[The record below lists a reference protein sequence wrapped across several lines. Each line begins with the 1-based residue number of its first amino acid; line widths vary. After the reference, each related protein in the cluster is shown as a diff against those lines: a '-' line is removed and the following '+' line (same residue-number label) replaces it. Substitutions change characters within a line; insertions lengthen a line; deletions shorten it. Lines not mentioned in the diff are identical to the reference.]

1 MRCSSR
7 ASATATRRGAI
18 RAWRRRSSKLGAR
31 PSCRGRARAFGS
43 ERIATKRAVP
53 DSSGAAAPLTFHKTP
68 AERARAERA
77 LRKAHKPKK
86 APKKPAYAP
95 PPPPPSQPPK
105 KQERRP
111 WGAPPPPGERD
122 RPKLEARIAK
132 LEREKSDVTATLKR
146 IEALLGGAGEPPRRR
161 SAARR
166 SLSPAKRGPP
176 VRKKGRRRTCRRRRR
191 RAGPPRLLRR
201 AFRTSE
207 HSLAWPGDGI
217 VSVP

>member
-1 MRCSSR
+1 MSR
-7 ASATATRRGAI
+7 PAPVR
-18 RAWRRRSSKLGAR
+18 LD
-31 PSCRGRARAFGS
+31 P

-95 PPPPPSQPPK
+95 PPPPPPSQPPQNK
-105 KQERRP
+105 KERRP

-146 IEALLGGAGEPPRRR
+146 IEALLGGAPEPPRRR
-161 SAARR
+161 AAARR
-166 SLSPAKRGPP
+166 SLSPAKRRVSSP
-176 VRKKGRRRTCRRRRR
+176 RKK
-191 RAGPPRLLRR
+191 AVDADLPPPPPPPTRGHRGCYDR
-201 AFRTSE
+201 AFRTSNSF
-207 HSLAWPGDGI
+207 SLAWPED
-217 VSVP
+217 

>member
-1 MRCSSR
+1 MRCSSTGKR
-7 ASATATRRGAI
+7 HGDAPRSYPSVAQALQQARGAPVV
-18 RAWRRRSSKLGAR
+18 SR
-31 PSCRGRARAFGS
+31 PAPVRLDP

-95 PPPPPSQPPK
+95 PPPPPSQPPQNK
-105 KQERRP
+105 KERRP

-132 LEREKSDVTATLKR
+132 LEREKSDVTATSDVTA
-146 IEALLGGAGEPPRRR
+146 E
-161 SAARR
+161 SAN
-166 SLSPAKRGPP
+166 RG
-176 VRKKGRRRTCRRRRR
+176 TIMIHMYW
-191 RAGPPRLLRR
+191 L
-201 AFRTSE
+201 
-207 HSLAWPGDGI
+207 
-217 VSVP
+217 

>member
-1 MRCSSR
+1 M
-7 ASATATRRGAI
+7 AQALQQARGAPVV
-18 RAWRRRSSKLGAR
+18 SR
-31 PSCRGRARAFGS
+31 PAPVRLDP

-95 PPPPPSQPPK
+95 PPPPPPSQPPSQK
-105 KQERRP
+105 KERRP

-146 IEALLGGAGEPPRRR
+146 IEALLGGAPEPPRRR
-161 SAARR
+161 AA
-166 SLSPAKRGPP
+166 
-176 VRKKGRRRTCRRRRR
+176 
-191 RAGPPRLLRR
+191 
-201 AFRTSE
+201 AFN
-207 HSLAWPGDGI
+207 L
-217 VSVP
+217 